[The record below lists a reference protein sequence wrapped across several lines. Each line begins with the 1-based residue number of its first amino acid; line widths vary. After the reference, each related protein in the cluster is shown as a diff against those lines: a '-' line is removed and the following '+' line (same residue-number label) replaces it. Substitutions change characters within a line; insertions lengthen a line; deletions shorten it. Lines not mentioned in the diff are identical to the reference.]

1 MPTLLL
7 QVPED
12 LRFLLPRARRSGTV
26 RLEAASTDTVG
37 HVVQAAGIPLTEV
50 GALLLDDDPVP
61 TTATAVEG
69 ILTVRPVVR
78 PQSTPTVPPRFL
90 LDVHLGGLARRLR
103 LLGLDAAYF
112 PEAADAELVS
122 QARAEQRVLLTQDR
136 GLLRRRALPAGAL
149 VRGPDTAAQL
159 DDVLDRFAPDLQ
171 PWVRCTRCG
180 AHLEPVSVEQAAP
193 NLQPGTRRTYTEF
206 ARCTACG
213 QIYGRG
219 AHARRLERIVEHAE
233 ETVRRA
239 RR

>member
-12 LRFLLPRARRSGTV
+12 LRFLLPRAHRSGNV
-26 RLEAASTDTVG
+26 RLEAAPTDTVG

-50 GALLLDDDPVP
+50 GALLLDESAVP
-61 TTATAVEG
+61 MTVAAVDG
-69 ILTVRPVVR
+69 VLTVRSVVR
-78 PQSTPTVPPRFL
+78 PQFTPTVPPRFL
-90 LDVHLGGLARRLR
+90 LDVHLGGLTRRLR
-103 LLGLDAAYF
+103 LLGLNAAYF
-112 PEAADAELVS
+112 PEADDAELVS

-136 GLLRRRALPAGAL
+136 GLLRRRALLAGAL
-149 VRGPDTAAQL
+149 VRGPNTSAQL

-180 AHLEPVSVEQAAP
+180 ARPEPTSVEQAAP
-193 NLQPGTRRTYTEF
+193 SLEPGTRQTYTDF
-206 ARCTACG
+206 ARCTSCR
-213 QIYGRG
+213 QIYWRG

-233 ETVRRA
+233 EVVRRA

>member
-12 LRFLLPRARRSGTV
+12 LRFLLPRARRSGVV

-50 GALLLDDDPVP
+50 GTLLLDEYPVP
-61 TTATAVEG
+61 PTAAAVEG
-69 ILTVRPVVR
+69 VLTLRPVAR
-78 PQSTPTVPPRFL
+78 PQSTPTVPPRFV

-103 LLGLDAAYF
+103 ILGLDTAYLT
-112 PEAADAELVS
+112 EAADAELVS

-149 VRGPDTAAQL
+149 VRGSNTAAQL
-159 DDVLDRFAPDLQ
+159 DDVLERFAPDLQ
-171 PWVRCTRCG
+171 PWMRCTRCG
-180 AHLEPVSVEQAAP
+180 ASLEPASVEQAAP
-193 NLQPGTRRTYTEF
+193 RLEPGTLRTYTEF
-206 ARCTACG
+206 ARCTSCG
-213 QIYGRG
+213 QIYWRG

-233 ETVRRA
+233 EIVRRA